1 MFRSRPTENGLDMTD
16 DQQTQGSAAT
26 EHARPEDPETNT
38 RPPGNG
44 ERDHPDAERAE
55 EKLAEVSGH

>member
-1 MFRSRPTENGLDMTD
+1 MTD
-16 DQQTQGSAAT
+16 DQKTQGSAAT

-44 ERDHPDAERAE
+44 ERDHPDAERAAQ
-55 EKLAEVSGH
+55 KLEEVSGH